1 VRRVNW
7 TEERLLPVE
16 SLLFRSASVK
26 VGRFDCPADHPCFP
40 RTAPLANDLLVL
52 VRRPLNWRRGG
63 SDFRFVEPGGAL
75 LHRAGRAIERRSV
88 GPAGDRAD
96 WFGFR
101 PAVFEEALAT
111 TGARAGRVADRA
123 VSLPLPPALRWR
135 AERLRLALDGNA
147 AETLAVEETALAL
160 LAEVAA
166 GLAGQG
172 CRERP
177 RRAATRVRRR
187 RLADAT
193 RAWLDAHADG
203 SHGLPEIAREVGASV
218 YHLAR
223 LFRDEVGLS
232 LHEYRLRQ
240 RLGRAIARLAADGP
254 SDLSALALE
263 LGFSSHS
270 HFSRVF
276 RQRVGVAPSVLR
288 DG

>member
-1 VRRVNW
+1 VSW

-16 SLLFRSASVK
+16 SLLFLSASVK
-26 VGRFDCPADHPCFP
+26 IGRFDCPADHPCFR

-52 VRRPLNWRRGG
+52 ARRPLNWRRGA
-63 SDFRFVEPGGAL
+63 SAYRFVEPGGAL

-88 GPAGDRAD
+88 GSAGDRAD

-101 PAVFEEALAT
+101 PAVFEEALDA

-135 AERLRLALDGNA
+135 AERLRLALA
-147 AETLAVEETALAL
+147 ADSAEPLAVEETALAL
-160 LAEVAA
+160 LADVAA
-166 GLAGQG
+166 GLAGQS
-172 CRERP
+172 RRDRP
-177 RRAATRVRRR
+177 RRAATRARRQ

-193 RAWLDAHADG
+193 RAWLDAHAEG

-223 LFRDEVGLS
+223 LFHAEVGLT

-240 RLGRAIARLAADGP
+240 RLGRAISRLAADGP
-254 SDLSALALE
+254 SDLSDLALE

-270 HFSRVF
+270 HFCRVF

-288 DG
+288 DR